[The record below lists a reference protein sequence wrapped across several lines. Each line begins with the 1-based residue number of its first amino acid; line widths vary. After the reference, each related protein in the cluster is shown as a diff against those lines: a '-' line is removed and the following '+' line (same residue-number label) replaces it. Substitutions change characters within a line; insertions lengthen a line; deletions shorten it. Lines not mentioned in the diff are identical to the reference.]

1 MEINTTHIP
10 LYLRGE
16 LTEEDTETFR
26 RKMET
31 SPEFAREV
39 ADLRRIWELTGRLR
53 EQRLITDTDARWQA
67 VASAMRFLSGRRR
80 WLQRVR
86 RIAAVAAVAVALGTA
101 WYLLPEKQDAPV
113 VAGNQQVEMYSAYGL
128 VCKVVLPDSS
138 EVWLNSGTRLK
149 YPSYFDGSG
158 RLVELDGE
166 AYFKVKSDLNRR
178 FDVQVKNGIRISA
191 YGTEF
196 NVSAYNDEAQVSA
209 VLAKGNIAVSRIGQT
224 DEKHLLPGTRALF
237 GEGSGKPEIEEV
249 NVYALT
255 AWKDGKMV
263 FRRAGMEEIVRRLS
277 RHFNVDIELHGR
289 TLHEYAY
296 TATFTTQTLTE
307 ILNLLA
313 LSAPIEWKEVV
324 PVQLPDQTY
333 VKRRIIL
340 RTK

>member
-10 LYLRGE
+10 SYLRGE
-16 LTEEDTETFR
+16 LTPQEAEAFR
-26 RKMET
+26 RKMEA
-31 SPEFAREV
+31 SPGFAREV

-53 EQRLITDTDARWQA
+53 EQRQITDIDARWQA
-67 VASAMRFLSGRRR
+67 VSSAMRFMSGRRR
-80 WLQRVR
+80 WLRRIR
-86 RIAAVAAVAVALGTA
+86 RIAALLAIAVMVGAA
-101 WYLLPEKQDAPV
+101 WYFLPEKQDRPV
-113 VAGNQQVEMYSAYGL
+113 VGGHQQVELYSAYGL

-149 YPSYFDGSG
+149 YPKYFDGSG

-166 AYFKVKSDLNRR
+166 AYFKVKSDLSRR

-209 VLAKGNIAVSRIGQT
+209 VLAKGNIAVSRIGKT

-237 GEGSGKPEIEEV
+237 GTDSEKPEIEEV

-263 FRRAGMEEIVRRLS
+263 FRRAGMEEIARKLS

-333 VKRRIIL
+333 VKRKIIL
-340 RTK
+340 RMK